1 MAGVE
6 VPDVL
11 GVGMMLAGAEDESC
25 GGGGGGSGDGAN
37 TVAGPGGEW
46 TPFMLL
52 AAAPAAPAAAPAAV
66 GTPPLPLAWAV
77 PTLPLLL
84 ALLGPALPVAAALK
98 EERRFWAEDLRRMVG
113 RREGCCWCESEEEE
127 GGILARFGAEMRT
140 SMLVDRAGQ
149 GQRRGRAAVVPL
161 ILI

>member
-11 GVGMMLAGAEDESC
+11 GVGMMLAGAEDESGG

-52 AAAPAAPAAAPAAV
+52 AAAPPAAPAAV
-66 GTPPLPLAWAV
+66 ETPPFPLALAV
-77 PTLPLLL
+77 PTVPLLLL
-84 ALLGPALPVAAALK
+84 ALLAPVLPVAAALK

>member
-11 GVGMMLAGAEDESC
+11 GVGMMLAGAEDES
-25 GGGGGGSGDGAN
+25 GGGGGSGDGAN

-52 AAAPAAPAAAPAAV
+52 AAAPAAAPAAV
-66 GTPPLPLAWAV
+66 GTPPLALAV
-77 PTLPLLL
+77 PTVPLLL
-84 ALLGPALPVAAALK
+84 ALLAPALPVAAALK